1 MYNPHKMLQQLRSE
15 RNAVQA
21 RILDLE
27 KRAKSQNIRDPSR
40 RTGNRL
46 RRRGKW
52 TTFGD
57 KLVDGAL

>member
-46 RRRGKW
+46 RRRGK
-52 TTFGD
+52 
-57 KLVDGAL
+57 